1 MTAANRTIVAC
12 WRAPSG
18 WIYTQD
24 SDGNRIPWGAD
35 VNDPRIHRY
44 LTGHGLQLGDP
55 VYHGHGN
62 TNYPLVPL
70 EATTATI
77 DAVLK
82 GVVAR
87 LDNVVDQLTEME
99 RDRLPVGYPLE
110 DVRQVLRDL
119 VTLGE
124 LVDALP

>member
-35 VNDPRIHRY
+35 INDPRIHRY
-44 LTGHGLQLGDP
+44 LTGHGIQLGEQRVWP
-55 VYHGHGN
+55 TQTRYE
-62 TNYPLVPL
+62 LVPL
-70 EATTATI
+70 EASTATI
-77 DAVLK
+77 DAVLT

-110 DVRQVLRDL
+110 DVRRVLRDL

>member
-35 VNDPRIHRY
+35 INDPRMIRY
-44 LTGHGLQLGDP
+44 LAGHGIQLGDP
-55 VYHGHGN
+55 QVLRSS

-70 EATTATI
+70 EASTATI

-82 GVVAR
+82 AVVER
-87 LDNVVDQLTEME
+87 LDNVADQLTEME

-110 DVRQVLRDL
+110 DVRRVLRDL

>member
-55 VYHGHGN
+55 HTGSLVN
-62 TNYPLVPL
+62 THYPLVPL
-70 EATTATI
+70 EASTATI
-77 DAVLK
+77 IDVLT
-82 GVVAR
+82 GLVAR
-87 LDNVVDQLTEME
+87 LDNVVDQLAEME

-110 DVRQVLRDL
+110 DVRRVLRDL